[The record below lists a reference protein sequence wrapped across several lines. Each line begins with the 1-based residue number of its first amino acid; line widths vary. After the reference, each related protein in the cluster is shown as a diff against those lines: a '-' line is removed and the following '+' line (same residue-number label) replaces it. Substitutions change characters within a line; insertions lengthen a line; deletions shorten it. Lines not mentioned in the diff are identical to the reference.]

1 MAAASTRFWR
11 ASPEPAPLQVAM
23 PSAARQRG
31 RCMVPVMTRYLAL
44 AFLLAALPAQAGLDD
59 YQRARDALERHEVL
73 PLARIIEIVEAE
85 IDARMIEVEF
95 EEEAGQYYYELE
107 LITADGRL
115 LEARADA
122 VTGRVLA
129 VEEEDED

>member
-1 MAAASTRFWR
+1 MSRT
-11 ASPEPAPLQVAM
+11 SL
-23 PSAARQRG
+23 
-31 RCMVPVMTRYLAL
+31 L
-44 AFLLAALPAQAGLDD
+44 LLAATVAAAGAAGLPTRAGLDD

-95 EEEAGQYYYELE
+95 EEEAGQYFYELE
-107 LITADGRL
+107 MITPDGRL

-122 VTGRVLA
+122 VTGRILA
-129 VEEEDED
+129 VEEGDED

>member
-1 MAAASTRFWR
+1 
-11 ASPEPAPLQVAM
+11 M
-23 PSAARQRG
+23 PWHISR
-31 RCMVPVMTRYLAL
+31 MTRTLAL
-44 AFLLAALPAQAGLDD
+44 CLAALLAALPAGAGLDD

-73 PLARIIEIVEAE
+73 PLARIIELVEAE

-95 EEEAGQYYYELE
+95 EEEAGAYFYELE
-107 LITADGRL
+107 MITPDGRL

-129 VEEEDED
+129 VAEEEDDD